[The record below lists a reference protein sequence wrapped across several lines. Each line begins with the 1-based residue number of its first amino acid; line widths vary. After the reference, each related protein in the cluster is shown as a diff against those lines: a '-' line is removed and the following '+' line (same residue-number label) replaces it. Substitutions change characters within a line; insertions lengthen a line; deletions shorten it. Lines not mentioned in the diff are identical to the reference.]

1 MQTRVL
7 PINAFINLAIS
18 KEPSLDCHSLVQ
30 PPAWQG
36 IYHSASSTFVRIAM
50 PTSEW
55 QEVFITALRGGNSC
69 MSSD

>member
-1 MQTRVL
+1 MQARAL
-7 PINAFINLAIS
+7 PINAFINPAIL

-36 IYHSASSTFVRIAM
+36 IFHSASSTFVRIDI

-55 QEVFITALRGGNSC
+55 QEVFISAFEGWQ
-69 MSSD
+69 